1 MDCVA
6 RMKTTKEHD
15 QKLELYNQGLTD
27 LEIAQQLNISVSNVN
42 TWRRTHKLPL
52 IKSKN
57 RKISEEEEQKRLYFY
72 NKGFSD
78 TDIALKCGVTI
89 SAICAWRKDRKLKNN
104 TTKKRQ
110 FLYDNYFL
118 SSKVLET

>member
-1 MDCVA
+1 
-6 RMKTTKEHD
+6 MKTTKEHD

-27 LEIAQQLNISVSNVN
+27 LEIAQQTNTSISNVN

-52 IKSKN
+52 IKSNGSKL
-57 RKISEEEEQKRLYFY
+57 SEEEEQKRLYFY

-110 FLYDNYFL
+110 SLYNHQFL
-118 SSKVLET
+118 SGKVLET